1 MRTLACVV
9 LALALGTPAFAQQ
22 SVAGDPAKGEELFL
36 HCSFCHSNVE
46 GEHKRGPS
54 LFGVIGREM
63 GSASGY
69 EYSEDLASRT
79 LTWETGLLSAWL
91 VLPTA
96 LVPGTKME
104 FKGLNNRQDIEH
116 MIAYLSTLK

>member
-9 LALALGTPAFAQQ
+9 LALTMGTPAFAQQ
-22 SVAGDPAKGEELFL
+22 SVAGDPTKGEELFL

-54 LFGVIGREM
+54 LYGVYGREM
-63 GSASGY
+63 GSAPGY
-69 EYSEDLASRT
+69 EYSEDLSSRT
-79 LTWETGLLSAWL
+79 LVWETGLLSAWL

>member
-1 MRTLACVV
+1 MRLFTIVLLAC
-9 LALALGTPAFAQQ
+9 LSTKMALAQQ
-22 SVAGDPAKGEELFL
+22 GVAGDPAKGEEIFF

-54 LFGVIGREM
+54 LFGVIGRKM
-63 GSASGY
+63 GSSEGY
-69 EYSEDLASRT
+69 EYSADLSSRD
-79 LTWETGLLSAWL
+79 LEWSSGLLSAWL
-91 VLPTA
+91 VLPKA
-96 LVPGTKME
+96 LVPDTKME